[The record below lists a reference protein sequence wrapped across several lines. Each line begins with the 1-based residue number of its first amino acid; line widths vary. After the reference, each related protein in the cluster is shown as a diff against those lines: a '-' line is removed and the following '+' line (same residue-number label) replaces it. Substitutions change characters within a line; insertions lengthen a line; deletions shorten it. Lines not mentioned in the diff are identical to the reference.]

1 MKNILLLL
9 VLVCGVVTAQKER
22 VQIQGVINSVTNE
35 PLEGVTIFNQSSL
48 EGTVSNKE
56 GGFYL
61 QAREGDKLSFKAVQF
76 ESFSLITTA
85 KVMENKKV
93 TISLNEGINKLDEVV
108 LDDGLMRIDVKRVAF
123 VDPKINEVSDFN
135 QKTRAVDR
143 MENTFSD
150 RIKQPEEYAIRN
162 EAFKQS
168 QLRYNMSNIL
178 GALASMAF
186 LGTLDGLNLN
196 TGAAPDVAEKD
207 FDVYVLKN
215 KYSTEYLLNYLEI
228 PQKDLYEFMHFA
240 KDKGLNDSMFEPE
253 RELDLL
259 QFLSNQVT
267 LFKTKKNYSEKKEGL
282 SPSTKEKSNE
292 K

>member
-9 VLVCGVVTAQKER
+9 ILACGVVTAQKER
-22 VQIQGVINSVTNE
+22 VQIQGVINSITNE

-56 GGFYL
+56 GSFYL

-143 MENTFSD
+143 MENTFSE
-150 RIKQPEEYAIRN
+150 RVKQPEEYAIRN
-162 EAFKQS
+162 EAFQQS

-196 TGAAPDVAEKD
+196 TGAAPVVAEKD

-215 KYSTEYLLNYLEI
+215 KYSTEYLLNYLDI
-228 PQKDLYEFMHFA
+228 PQEDLYEFMHFA
-240 KDKGLNDSMFEPE
+240 KDKGLNDSMFEPQ

-267 LFKTKKNYSEKKEGL
+267 LFKTKKNYSNKTEGF